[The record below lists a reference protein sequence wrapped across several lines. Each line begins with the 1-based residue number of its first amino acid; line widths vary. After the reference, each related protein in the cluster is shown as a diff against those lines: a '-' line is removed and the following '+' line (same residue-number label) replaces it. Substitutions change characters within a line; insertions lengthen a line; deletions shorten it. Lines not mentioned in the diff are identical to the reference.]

1 MKVTAETVAQ
11 LEELRKTNLEADV
24 VRLLAERKGLSP
36 ADALE
41 LYYESDLAR
50 MVEANAHG
58 VLYLDAAYLVDQAFG
73 SE

>member
-1 MKVTAETVAQ
+1 MGG
-11 LEELRKTNLEADV
+11 
-24 VRLLAERKGLSP
+24 LA
-36 ADALE
+36 AT
-41 LYYESDLAR
+41 AR